1 MIYLKFI
8 PVILYLVE
16 AFGSPLDDTTNPIDV
31 QNRLNDKGTNNSLE
45 IQLDEYHDENDEMY
59 DDKIDE
65 YNNADYENYGEQDRF
80 GGRPRNPGFGGRPQ
94 GQGGFGFRPQR
105 TGLDG
110 RQPQDSSKLQ
120 NFL

>member
-16 AFGSPLDDTTNPIDV
+16 VFGSPLDDTTNPIDV
-31 QNRLNDKGTNNSLE
+31 QNSLNDKGTSNSLE

-80 GGRPRNPGFGGRPQ
+80 GGRPQ

-105 TGLDG
+105 TELDG
-110 RQPQDSSKLQ
+110 R
-120 NFL
+120 

>member
-8 PVILYLVE
+8 HIILYLVE
-16 AFGSPLDDTTNPIDV
+16 AFGSPLDDTTKHHTYHHTTNPIEV
-31 QNRLNDKGTNNSLE
+31 RNSLKGLE

-65 YNNADYENYGEQDRF
+65 YNNAYYENYGEQDRF

-105 TGLDG
+105 SKVNG
-110 RQPQDSSKLQ
+110 R
-120 NFL
+120 